1 MKNARIYFLF
11 ILIFSL
17 TASFSVNFQSAAA
30 KFSGGLQIRPSL
42 TFSDSD
48 EEDLSSILL
57 RASELYNLG
66 YYKNAFELYEKA
78 AERGSVAAEVTLGL
92 LYYSGQGVSQSYEKA
107 AEHFR
112 KAANMGNVYAEFLIG
127 HMYYEGLGVSQ
138 SYETAAKWFMLC
150 SDEGE
155 PNCEFLLGCLYISGE
170 GVEKSQEKGEK
181 LVRRAAAQGN
191 EEAELFLRLLEAGLI
206 YSDEL
211 PAALP
216 DPTGTPTPSPTLTG
230 NEIRDIL
237 TFKNRVFTPSNQSDE
252 RSEPTKTPTPLPI
265 HPQDESGKD
274 DVFKE
279 DAHLHQDDE
288 TAAAPSDEKLSAA
301 GMILFE
307 QGKQAYT
314 DGDFDTARQLLEAA
328 LMLNIADARDLLDEI
343 DDIINGSQIEG
354 LYQSGLEAYRQ
365 RDYETA
371 LSCWEQTAA
380 LGDTRTQNTLG
391 NMYYWGI
398 QYGGEWVF
406 DRSYEKAV
414 KYYQMA
420 IDNGNTDELEN
431 MISACEHLAID
442 FEHAGDKIS
451 AIDYYQMAADLGS
464 SAAAAKVEELKGIP
478 VTDESSGT
486 KQDAEELLKLGL
498 EAYEAEN
505 YTRALIYLEPAA
517 EMDSPEALNTLAEM
531 YKYYQGVPQDMEKAA
546 ALYQRSADL
555 GDVHGQEQLAHM
567 YQEGMGV
574 EQSYEMAVKY
584 YQMAADQDSAFAK
597 RNLGTLYKEGKGVEQ
612 SLETAVSLYKQA
624 ALQEDPVAVYYLENL
639 LKDDLQVPDICSF
652 AGEMLK
658 CGKEYVSLWGYHVI
672 PFSGEKEAYR
682 VIKEYVDYL
691 VQSGLPFVPDPAFEE
706 SEEPYGNFL
715 PTSEMVRYAV
725 TLDYTGDAEDI
736 GEKIVQTYDAS
747 QTGNI
752 MINCKI
758 EEGKLSGA
766 VAVSSGFSFSSFP

>member
-1 MKNARIYFLF
+1 MAYRALYREWRPKDFSHVVGQKVYGRIVETEVVHVWA
-11 ILIFSL
+11 I
-17 TASFSVNFQSAAA
+17 
-30 KFSGGLQIRPSL
+30 
-42 TFSDSD
+42 
-48 EEDLSSILL
+48 
-57 RASELYNLG
+57 
-66 YYKNAFELYEKA
+66 
-78 AERGSVAAEVTLGL
+78 AEA
-92 LYYSGQGVSQSYEKA
+92 
-107 AEHFR
+107 
-112 KAANMGNVYAEFLIG
+112 
-127 HMYYEGLGVSQ
+127 
-138 SYETAAKWFMLC
+138 
-150 SDEGE
+150 DEG
-155 PNCEFLLGCLYISGE
+155 IAD
-170 GVEKSQEKGEK
+170 V
-181 LVRRAAAQGN
+181 
-191 EEAELFLRLLEAGLI
+191 
-206 YSDEL
+206 
-211 PAALP
+211 
-216 DPTGTPTPSPTLTG
+216 
-230 NEIRDIL
+230 
-237 TFKNRVFTPSNQSDE
+237 
-252 RSEPTKTPTPLPI
+252 
-265 HPQDESGKD
+265 KD

-279 DAHLHQDDE
+279 VADMHQDDE

-343 DDIINGSQIEG
+343 DGIINGSQIEE

-371 LSCWEQTAA
+371 LSWWEQTAA
-380 LGDTRTQNTLG
+380 LGDTRSQNTLG

-555 GDVHGQEQLAHM
+555 GDVHGQVRG
-567 YQEGMGV
+567 EGAGGGDLP
-574 EQSYEMAVKY
+574 SS
-584 YQMAADQDSAFAK
+584 DP
-597 RNLGTLYKEGKGVEQ
+597 
-612 SLETAVSLYKQA
+612 SLYPGA
-624 ALQEDPVAVYYLENL
+624 DGRHP
-639 LKDDLQVPDICSF
+639 
-652 AGEMLK
+652 
-658 CGKEYVSLWGYHVI
+658 H
-672 PFSGEKEAYR
+672 
-682 VIKEYVDYL
+682 
-691 VQSGLPFVPDPAFEE
+691 
-706 SEEPYGNFL
+706 
-715 PTSEMVRYAV
+715 
-725 TLDYTGDAEDI
+725 
-736 GEKIVQTYDAS
+736 S
-747 QTGNI
+747 QH
-752 MINCKI
+752 
-758 EEGKLSGA
+758 
-766 VAVSSGFSFSSFP
+766 